1 MGKLRLLVVDDKE
14 QYVNLLT
21 ETLSAVARDAEVVA
35 SATSGEAALAAVS
48 STEFD
53 VAVVDYKMPGMDG
66 LELATRLKEAHPG
79 CKVLI
84 LTAFTDEID
93 KINQHPAVDASLDKL
108 SVDTIGDA
116 LGALTGKATVD
127 AGGGKKRGLFRR
139 G

>member
-14 QYVNLLT
+14 QYVTLLT
-21 ETLSAVARDAEVVA
+21 ETISAVARDAEVVA
-35 SATSGEAALAAVS
+35 SATDGEAALAAVS
-48 STEFD
+48 GTEFD

-66 LELATRLKEAHPG
+66 LELASRLKEAHPG

-84 LTAFTDEID
+84 LTAFTDEIE

-116 LGALTGKATVD
+116 LAAVTGQATTD
-127 AGGGKKRGLFRR
+127 AGDGKKRGRFRR

>member
-14 QYVNLLT
+14 QYVTLLT
-21 ETLSAVARDAEVVA
+21 ETLSAVARDTEVVA
-35 SATSGEAALAAVS
+35 SATDGNAALAAVAG
-48 STEFD
+48 TEFD

-66 LELATRLKEAHPG
+66 LELASRLKEAHPD

-84 LTAFTDEID
+84 LTAFTDEIE
-93 KINQHPAVDASLDKL
+93 KINRHPAVDASLDKL

-116 LGALTGKATVD
+116 LAALTGNAPVA